1 MAPLCSKSSPWC
13 QSLSSQETVLAPD
26 APQSR
31 DTEYFRQPTR
41 PPAQLSDNWVLRFN
55 ALKRLYRLLIQYFSD
70 VLDQNTSALEVPDL
84 QSMAKD
90 HSVKD
95 TLIMCRLTI
104 AIAVQCDNNK
114 HIIDKIQSLSDT
126 NQHYLMKAIEQVMAK
141 VQASGG
147 TQGTSTM
154 TDDDHYYYLQSER
167 SRILAE
173 KETLEKVYQNLLEE
187 HRTLQT
193 NYDDSVSEKEDALAR
208 MRQTQREVDDSKRH
222 DKADHVMRA
231 EIDRLRAELRAKTT
245 LRLQRLNSISRI
257 M

>member
-126 NQHYLMKAIEQVMAK
+126 NQHYLMKAIEQV
-141 VQASGG
+141 
-147 TQGTSTM
+147 
-154 TDDDHYYYLQSER
+154 
-167 SRILAE
+167 
-173 KETLEKVYQNLLEE
+173 
-187 HRTLQT
+187 
-193 NYDDSVSEKEDALAR
+193 
-208 MRQTQREVDDSKRH
+208 REVVHSCTRDVHALLGYGQSSGVRGHPGHFNDDRVHTFHPSPTNSSLTSAFH
-222 DKADHVMRA
+222 
-231 EIDRLRAELRAKTT
+231 
-245 LRLQRLNSISRI
+245 QRRSLLLSTV
-257 M
+257 